1 MFCQNCGR
9 EISDQAKFC
18 NYCGAPVNAARQQT
32 ASKANEVTPEKPKKK
47 GKAGSTIVTI
57 IVALVVYFGVRAIT
71 ENVLTNK
78 NKPASNPQQSQGIIE
93 VTGDVSVE
101 NKPAS
106 NPQQSQGI
114 IEVTGDVSVENKPAS
129 NPQQSQGI
137 IEVTGDVSAAMSSCM
152 YGGLYQNGTLQYGMT
167 KLTAPGYS
175 LLPGEGDERD
185 WLISENSTCL
195 LAAYKQNEIMGV
207 SYNAS
212 TEATLLES
220 FRNTYG
226 SAEMIDYRKTEVNGF
241 PVIRYIVA
249 YTDSDVYLYEG
260 GLIVF
265 PSETTKET
273 IRLCMFADIAS
284 GGSDSDINRV
294 LDSLQVSSS
303 FKLTYDDTQTMG
315 LNRITV
321 K

>member
-32 ASKANEVTPEKPKKK
+32 ASKAHEVTPEKPKKK

-57 IVALVVYFGVRAIT
+57 LIALVVYFGVRAIT
-71 ENVLTNK
+71 ENVLTK
-78 NKPASNPQQSQGIIE
+78 K
-93 VTGDVSVE
+93 

>member
-32 ASKANEVTPEKPKKK
+32 ASKAHEVTPEKPKKK

-57 IVALVVYFGVRAIT
+57 LVALVVYFGVRAIT

-78 NKPASNPQQSQGIIE
+78 NKPVSTPQQSQGIIE

-114 IEVTGDVSVENKPAS
+114 IEVTGDVSV
-129 NPQQSQGI
+129 
-137 IEVTGDVSAAMSSCM
+137 AMSSCM

-220 FRNTYG
+220 FRNIYG

-249 YTDSDVYLYEG
+249 YTVSDVYWYEG

-273 IRLCMFADIAS
+273 IRLCMLADIAS

>member
-32 ASKANEVTPEKPKKK
+32 ASKAHEVTPEKPKKK

-57 IVALVVYFGVRAIT
+57 LIALVVYFGVRAIT

-78 NKPASNPQQSQGIIE
+78 NKP
-93 VTGDVSVE
+93 VST
-101 NKPAS
+101 
-106 NPQQSQGI
+106 PQQSQGI

>member
-32 ASKANEVTPEKPKKK
+32 ASKAHEVTPEKPKKK

-57 IVALVVYFGVRAIT
+57 LVALVVYFGVRAIT

-78 NKPASNPQQSQGIIE
+78 NKPVSTPQQSQGIIEVTGDVSTKNKPVSTPQQSQGIIE
-93 VTGDVSVE
+93 VTGDVSV
-101 NKPAS
+101 
-106 NPQQSQGI
+106 
-114 IEVTGDVSVENKPAS
+114 
-129 NPQQSQGI
+129 
-137 IEVTGDVSAAMSSCM
+137 AMSSCM

-273 IRLCMFADIAS
+273 ILLCMFADIAS

>member
-1 MFCQNCGR
+1 MFCQNCGK

-32 ASKANEVTPEKPKKK
+32 ASKAHEATPVKPKKK

-57 IVALVVYFGVRAIT
+57 LVALVVYFGVRAIT

-78 NKPASNPQQSQGIIE
+78 NKPASTPRQSQGIIE
-93 VTGDVSVE
+93 VTGDTSV
-101 NKPAS
+101 
-106 NPQQSQGI
+106 
-114 IEVTGDVSVENKPAS
+114 
-129 NPQQSQGI
+129 
-137 IEVTGDVSAAMSSCM
+137 AMSSCI
-152 YGGLYQNGTLQYGMT
+152 YGGLYQDGILQYGMT

-185 WLISENSTCL
+185 WLISGDSTCL

-207 SYNAS
+207 SYTAS

-220 FRNTYG
+220 FRKTYG

-249 YTDSDVYLYEG
+249 YTVSDVYLYEG

-294 LDSLQVSSS
+294 LDSLQVSTS
-303 FKLTYDDTQTMG
+303 FKLTYEDTQTMG

>member
-32 ASKANEVTPEKPKKK
+32 ASKAHEVTPEKPKKK

-57 IVALVVYFGVRAIT
+57 LVALVVYFGVRAIT

-78 NKPASNPQQSQGIIE
+78 NKP
-93 VTGDVSVE
+93 VST
-101 NKPAS
+101 
-106 NPQQSQGI
+106 PQQSQGI

-294 LDSLQVSSS
+294 LDSLQVSYS

>member
-18 NYCGAPVNAARQQT
+18 NYCGAPVSAARQQT
-32 ASKANEVTPEKPKKK
+32 ASKAHEVTPEKPKKK

-57 IVALVVYFGVRAIT
+57 LVALVVYFGVRAIT

-78 NKPASNPQQSQGIIE
+78 NKPVSTPQQSQGIIE
-93 VTGDVSVE
+93 VTGDVS
-101 NKPAS
+101 
-106 NPQQSQGI
+106 
-114 IEVTGDVSVENKPAS
+114 T
-129 NPQQSQGI
+129 
-137 IEVTGDVSAAMSSCM
+137 AMSSCM

-185 WLISENSTCL
+185 WLISENSTCR

-284 GGSDSDINRV
+284 GGSDNDINPV

>member
-114 IEVTGDVSVENKPAS
+114 IEVTGDVS
-129 NPQQSQGI
+129 
-137 IEVTGDVSAAMSSCM
+137 AAMSSCM

-185 WLISENSTCL
+185 WLISENSTCR

-273 IRLCMFADIAS
+273 IRLSMFADIAS
-284 GGSDSDINRV
+284 GGSDSDINPI

>member
-32 ASKANEVTPEKPKKK
+32 ASKAHEVTPEKPKKK

-57 IVALVVYFGVRAIT
+57 LVALVVYFGVRAIT

-78 NKPASNPQQSQGIIE
+78 NKPVSTPQQSQGIIE
-93 VTGDVSVE
+93 VTGDVS
-101 NKPAS
+101 
-106 NPQQSQGI
+106 
-114 IEVTGDVSVENKPAS
+114 T
-129 NPQQSQGI
+129 
-137 IEVTGDVSAAMSSCM
+137 AMSSCM

-167 KLTAPGYS
+167 KLTVPGYS

-185 WLISENSTCL
+185 WLISENSTCW

>member
-32 ASKANEVTPEKPKKK
+32 ASKAHEVTPEKPKKK

-57 IVALVVYFGVRAIT
+57 LIALVVYFGVRAIT

-101 NKPAS
+101 NKPVS
-106 NPQQSQGI
+106 TPQQSQGI
-114 IEVTGDVSVENKPAS
+114 IEVTGDVSV
-129 NPQQSQGI
+129 
-137 IEVTGDVSAAMSSCM
+137 AMSSCM

-175 LLPGEGDERD
+175 LLPGEGDEWDR
-185 WLISENSTCL
+185 LISENSTCW

-220 FRNTYG
+220 FRNNYG

-249 YTDSDVYLYEG
+249 YTKSDVYLYEG

-273 IRLCMFADIAS
+273 IRLYMFADIAS
-284 GGSDSDINRV
+284 GGSDNDINRV
-294 LDSLQVSSS
+294 LDSLQVSTS
-303 FKLTYDDTQTMG
+303 FKLTYEDTQTMG

>member
-1 MFCQNCGR
+1 MFCQNCGK

-32 ASKANEVTPEKPKKK
+32 VSKAHEATPVKPKKK

-57 IVALVVYFGVRAIT
+57 LVALVVYFGVRAIT

-78 NKPASNPQQSQGIIE
+78 NKPASTPRQSQGIIE
-93 VTGDVSVE
+93 VTGDTSV
-101 NKPAS
+101 
-106 NPQQSQGI
+106 
-114 IEVTGDVSVENKPAS
+114 
-129 NPQQSQGI
+129 
-137 IEVTGDVSAAMSSCM
+137 AMSSCI
-152 YGGLYQNGTLQYGMT
+152 YGGLYQDGILQYGMT

-185 WLISENSTCL
+185 WLISGDSTCL

-212 TEATLLES
+212 TEASLLES

-273 IRLCMFADIAS
+273 IRLSMFADIAS

>member
-1 MFCQNCGR
+1 MVDQAFCGCCLFKPSGMANDSCVCIRQEATGGKNMFCQNCGK

-32 ASKANEVTPEKPKKK
+32 ASASREVPREKPVKKK

-57 IVALVVYFGVRAIT
+57 LVALVVYFGARAIT

-78 NKPASNPQQSQGIIE
+78 DKPVSTPQQSQGVIE
-93 VTGDVSVE
+93 VTRDVTV
-101 NKPAS
+101 
-106 NPQQSQGI
+106 
-114 IEVTGDVSVENKPAS
+114 D
-129 NPQQSQGI
+129 
-137 IEVTGDVSAAMSSCM
+137 MSSCM
-152 YGGLYQNGTLQYGMT
+152 YGGLYQDGVLQYGIT

-185 WLISENSTCL
+185 WLISEDSTCL
-195 LAAYKQNEIMGV
+195 LAAYKQNEVMGV
-207 SYNAS
+207 SYDAS
-212 TEATLLES
+212 TEASLLES
-220 FRNTYG
+220 FRNSYG
-226 SAEMIDYRKTEVNGF
+226 SAEMIDYRKTEVDGF

-273 IRLCMFADIAS
+273 IRLAMFADIAS
-284 GGSDSDINRV
+284 GAADTDINRV
-294 LDSLQVSSS
+294 LDTLQVSAS
-303 FKLTYDDTQTMG
+303 FKLTYEDTQTMG

>member
-32 ASKANEVTPEKPKKK
+32 ASKAHEVTPEKPKKK
-47 GKAGSTIVTI
+47 GKAGSTIVI
-57 IVALVVYFGVRAIT
+57 ILVALVVYFGVRAIT

-78 NKPASNPQQSQGIIE
+78 
-93 VTGDVSVE
+93 

-284 GGSDSDINRV
+284 GGSDSDINPI

>member
-1 MFCQNCGR
+1 M
-9 EISDQAKFC
+9 
-18 NYCGAPVNAARQQT
+18 
-32 ASKANEVTPEKPKKK
+32 
-47 GKAGSTIVTI
+47 
-57 IVALVVYFGVRAIT
+57 
-71 ENVLTNK
+71 
-78 NKPASNPQQSQGIIE
+78 
-93 VTGDVSVE
+93 TGDVSV
-101 NKPAS
+101 
-106 NPQQSQGI
+106 
-114 IEVTGDVSVENKPAS
+114 
-129 NPQQSQGI
+129 
-137 IEVTGDVSAAMSSCM
+137 AMSSCM

-249 YTDSDVYLYEG
+249 YTVSDVYWYEG

-273 IRLCMFADIAS
+273 IRLCMLADIAS

-294 LDSLQVSSS
+294 LDSLQVSTS
-303 FKLTYDDTQTMG
+303 FKLTYEDTQTMG